1 MTSVSAH
8 AQPDDMGSGFS
19 RTRRRFRDW
28 RHTRPFWAGLFMIL
42 AALPILY
49 FPYAH
54 LSLGGLNLAMSTTAG
69 AGSAIIGVLLIVL
82 GISVWYQPLI
92 RVFGGVAAILLSL
105 VSFPVSNFGGF
116 FMGLLMGIVGGALAI
131 SWAPFKEPAPE
142 ARTAAAPGSADG
154 GPDAD

>member
-1 MTSVSAH
+1 
-8 AQPDDMGSGFS
+8 
-19 RTRRRFRDW
+19 
-28 RHTRPFWAGLFMIL
+28 MIL

-116 FMGLLMGIVGGALAI
+116 FIGLLLGIVGGALAI

-142 ARTAAAPGSADG
+142 APTAAAPGSADG
-154 GPDAD
+154 GPDAH